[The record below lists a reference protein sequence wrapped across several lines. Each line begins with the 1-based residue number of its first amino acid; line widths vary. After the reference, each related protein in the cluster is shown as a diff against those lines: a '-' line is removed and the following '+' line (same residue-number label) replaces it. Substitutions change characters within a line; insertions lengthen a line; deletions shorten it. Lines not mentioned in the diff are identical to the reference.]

1 MFIIKRPTVILAV
14 LSGILIVSSSAA
26 TAENKPWWKNVQG
39 QITVGKK
46 EFLLG
51 EPIFIKVTVTNRH
64 SETIHFRDSIER
76 CFEFSAEDNSGK
88 SVKKLR
94 NPDISGLFRTVAT
107 THGTTFND
115 VAFISEYL
123 DFPAPGVYTVT
134 CRGSI
139 RLHKGSPRDQD
150 FDTQYVSLRGVVTV
164 KLRRGSLTELENI
177 LRKYL
182 TQLKSSNR
190 RLKRQASHALTASE
204 PMLAVKLLK
213 EALEGKNGAY
223 PPYTSHATWALAKIG
238 TDEAIQALLDVAARS
253 NNNMVR
259 TKAIR
264 ELGRW
269 HIKKAVPKLI
279 DLLSDPDAKIRI
291 DTLISLGSIGD
302 KSCIREVESRFD
314 DPDEKVRNVARKVH
328 KLLNESSQ
336 KRLDAIKG
344 KLKATIKKNAS
355 DGIK

>member
-1 MFIIKRPTVILAV
+1 MFTIKRPAVILTV
-14 LSGILIVSSSAA
+14 FLGILIFSNSFAA
-26 TAENKPWWKNVQG
+26 VENKPWWKNVQG
-39 QITVGKK
+39 QITIGKK

-51 EPIFIKVTVTNRH
+51 EPIFIKATVTNRH
-64 SETIHFRDSIER
+64 SETLRLGHPIYRN
-76 CFEFSAEDNSGK
+76 FEFSAQDSSGK

-94 NPDISGLFRTVAT
+94 NPDISGFHITVPT
-107 THGTTFND
+107 PPGTAFNG
-115 VAFISEYL
+115 VAFINEYL
-123 DFPAPGVYTVT
+123 EFPRPGVYIVT
-134 CRGSI
+134 CSGSI
-139 RLHKGSPRDQD
+139 LIHKGSPRDQD
-150 FDTQYVSLRGVVTV
+150 FDSQYILLRGVVTV

-269 HIKKAVPKLI
+269 HFKKAVPKLI

-291 DTLISLGSIGD
+291 DTLRHSN
-302 KSCIREVESRFD
+302 K
-314 DPDEKVRNVARKVH
+314 
-328 KLLNESSQ
+328 
-336 KRLDAIKG
+336 
-344 KLKATIKKNAS
+344 T
-355 DGIK
+355 